1 MRLKCGIFMGRC
13 EERYHNFKSCA
24 MENSMANKPLL
35 TLTMIVK
42 DEAAT
47 LAKTLRSVK
56 PYIDRWVI
64 LDTGS
69 TDGTQTL
76 IHEEMADIPGEL
88 YEEPFVDFATTRN
101 LGLDCC
107 GHVTEWILYLD
118 ADDDLQNAGG
128 LRDFLK
134 HACTGKED
142 AFGVHVR
149 VPEALFPSTRIIRST
164 SGYRFFGVVHE
175 VLMHPSGGVPGSTV
189 PNVVID
195 HRDGPDEG
203 AHTRK
208 RWERDVDLLENDFKT
223 TGSHRSAFYHAM
235 TLYWL
240 GRYGEAIISF
250 TRRIALGG
258 WSEEVFCSLLNKAR
272 ATQGVDAPPQE
283 WIPLFTDAHSFDP
296 RRAEPLWDIAEWF
309 AWRDDHAL
317 TVLFARRAFEM
328 PKPAGVL
335 FLEEAVYDWKAA
347 RLVGIHAWYV
357 GAFEVGERAALAAHL
372 ARPED
377 EVLANNW
384 RHYVNR
390 RSAL

>member
-1 MRLKCGIFMGRC
+1 MT
-13 EERYHNFKSCA
+13 
-24 MENSMANKPLL
+24 KPLL
-35 TLTMIVK
+35 TLTMILK

-47 LAKTLRSVK
+47 IAKTLRSVK
-56 PYIDRWVI
+56 HYIDRWVI

-69 TDGTQTL
+69 TDNTKEIVRQEL
-76 IHEEMADIPGEL
+76 ADIPGEL

-101 LGLDCC
+101 RGLDLCRE
-107 GHVTEWILYLD
+107 VTEWILYLD
-118 ADDDLQNAGG
+118 ADDEFLDPGG
-128 LRDFLK
+128 LRDWLK
-134 HACTGKED
+134 AAAADTA
-142 AFGVHVR
+142 AFGVNVR
-149 VPEALFPSTRIIRST
+149 VPEALFPSTRVIRST

-175 VLMHPSGGVPGSTV
+175 VLMHPSGAVPSSTV

-203 AHTRK
+203 ARTRK
-208 RWERDVDLLENDFKT
+208 RWERDVILLENDFKT

-250 TRRIALGG
+250 ARRIALGG
-258 WSEEVFCSLLNKAR
+258 WAPEVFCSLLNKAR
-272 ATQGVDAPPQE
+272 SAQGVGAPPEE
-283 WIPLFTDAHSFDP
+283 WLPMFLQAHSFDP
-296 RRAEPLWDIAEWF
+296 TRAEPLWDIAEWH

-317 TVLFARRAFEM
+317 TLLFAQRAFEM
-328 PKPAGVL
+328 PRPTNAL